1 MLLGRGR
8 AVVTALG
15 RVGAMVVS
23 WSPQTAATSTRVRKL
38 DDPLLS
44 DVWGDHLTRLSI
56 DVEDAPSGRPTV
68 EAMAIVQRCE
78 ARGLDDPEQP
88 IHRIVISPL
97 LRVRASSAQ
106 PRSRT

>member
-23 WSPQTAATSTRVRKL
+23 WHPETAATSTRVRKL
-38 DDPLLS
+38 DDPPLS

-56 DVEDAPSGRPTV
+56 DVGDAPSGRPTV

-78 ARGLDDPEQP
+78 VRGLAEPERP
-88 IHRIVISPL
+88 THRNVISPS
-97 LRVRASSAQ
+97 LRVRDLPAQ